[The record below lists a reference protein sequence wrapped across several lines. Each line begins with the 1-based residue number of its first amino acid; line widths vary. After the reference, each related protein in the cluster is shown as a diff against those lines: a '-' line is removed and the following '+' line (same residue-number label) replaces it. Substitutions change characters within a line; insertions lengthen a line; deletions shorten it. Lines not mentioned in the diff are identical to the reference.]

1 MVQAMVTAGQ
11 AAARAGLTRKALRVY
26 EAKGLLA
33 QPDRTTAGYWLYTV
47 DDIAVLT
54 FIRRARTLGLHL
66 DDIAEIL
73 TIHRRGTSPCAA
85 VRDLIDTRVAEIT
98 AAIADL
104 RALRRT
110 LLHARGTGGCP
121 GESTEP
127 VAVCAIVEHP
137 RDNPTSPGPDSPPPT
152 HTHSRK

>member
-1 MVQAMVTAGQ
+1 MAQVMITAGQ
-11 AAARAGLTRKALRVY
+11 AAARTGLTRKALRVY

-33 QPDRTTAGYWLYTV
+33 EPERTAAGYRLYTA

-54 FIRRARTLGLHL
+54 FIGQARTLGLHL
-66 DDIAEIL
+66 DDIAQIL
-73 TIHRRGTSPCAA
+73 TVYRRGTSPCDA

-110 LLHARGTGGCP
+110 LVHARNIGDCP
-121 GESTEP
+121 CPTDQ
-127 VAVCAIVEHP
+127 ACAIIEHP
-137 RDNPTSPGPDSPPPT
+137 HQDPTSPDRHAAHPQ
-152 HTHSRK
+152 SRK

>member
-1 MVQAMVTAGQ
+1 MVTAGK

-33 QPDRTTAGYWLYTV
+33 QPERTTAGYRLYSA

-54 FIRRARTLGLHL
+54 FIRQARTLGLHL

-85 VRDLIDTRVAEIT
+85 VLDLIDTRVAEIT

-110 LLHARGTGGCP
+110 LLHARAAGDCP
-121 GESTEP
+121 CPTEQ
-127 VAVCAIVEHP
+127 VCAIVEHP
-137 RDNPTSPGPDSPPPT
+137 PATTTAARFGDDPGAVSLC
-152 HTHSRK
+152 